1 MGAFIGPEAGGI
13 GSGFLAYA
21 YMNEIGRSYWA
32 PRVFGC
38 QAPDT
43 GNAEIL
49 HQFGSPELKERCMK
63 PLVAATF
70 RSCFSMTEPEVSGA
84 DPTGLQTRAVRD
96 GDEWVI
102 NGHKWFT
109 SGADRRHLR
118 DRHVRRPIPTP
129 SRTAA

>member
-1 MGAFIGPEAGGI
+1 
-13 GSGFLAYA
+13 
-21 YMNEIGRSYWA
+21 
-32 PRVFGC
+32 
-38 QAPDT
+38 
-43 GNAEIL
+43 
-49 HQFGSPELKERCMK
+49 MK
-63 PLVAATF
+63 PLVDGEI

-109 SGADRRHLR
+109 SGADGAAFAIV
-118 DRHVRRPIPTP
+118 DGASPIPRP